1 MKIMKTAIKTTAL
14 VFSLLLLASCG
25 KERNEDVVEGYK
37 PIYAT
42 AQQLES
48 IDVSKSEAL
57 ENPGRIYLY
66 ENYLLVNDQA
76 KGIHIYD
83 NTDNSNPK
91 EVSFIAIPGNLDF
104 SVNSGMLY
112 ADNITDMIIIDI
124 SNPASPQYKN
134 RIEDVFPV
142 QQFPDE
148 FGAFECVDP
157 AKGIVVGWEKTQLT
171 NPKCFK

>member
-1 MKIMKTAIKTTAL
+1 MKTIFKTTVFAFSAL
-14 VFSLLLLASCG
+14 MVFSCG
-25 KERNEDVVEGYK
+25 KEKKNQVVDGYK

-42 AQQLES
+42 AEDLTS
-48 IDVSKSEAL
+48 IDVKETEKL

-66 ENYLLVNDQA
+66 ENYLLINDQA

-83 NTDNSNPK
+83 NSNPNNPHQ
-91 EVSFIAIPGNLDF
+91 VSFISIPGNLDF
-104 SVNSGMLY
+104 SVTNGMLY

-124 SNPASPQYKN
+124 SNPAAPTYKN
-134 RIEDVFPV
+134 RIKSVFPI

-148 FGAFECVDP
+148 FGAFECVDKE
-157 AKGIVVGWEKTQLT
+157 KGLVVGWEKTKLT

>member
-1 MKIMKTAIKTTAL
+1 MKTAIKTTAL
-14 VFSLLLLASCG
+14 VFSVILAVACN
-25 KERNEDVVEGYK
+25 KEKKSETVEGYK

-42 AQQLES
+42 AQDLES
-48 IDVSKSEAL
+48 IDVKNDAPL

-83 NTDNSNPK
+83 NSNKSNPTHL
-91 EVSFIAIPGNLDF
+91 SFISIPGNLDF
-104 SVNSGMLY
+104 SVSGGMLY

-124 SNPASPQYKN
+124 SNPATPEYKN
-134 RIEDVFPV
+134 RIQNVFPV

-157 AKGIVVGWEKTQLT
+157 NKGLVVGWEKTKLT

>member
-1 MKIMKTAIKTTAL
+1 MNKAMKAAAL
-14 VFSLLLLASCG
+14 VFSVLLLASCG
-25 KERNEDVVEGYK
+25 KDKNNEVVEGYK

-42 AQQLES
+42 AQDLAS
-48 IDVSKSEAL
+48 IDVKEQEAL

-66 ENYLLVNDQA
+66 EDYLLINDQA

-83 NTDNSNPK
+83 NSDKSNPQ
-91 EVSFIAIPGNLDF
+91 EVSFISIPGNLDF
-104 SVNSGMLY
+104 SVSNGMLY

-124 SNPASPQYKN
+124 SEPQSPKYKN

-157 AKGIVVGWEKTQLT
+157 NKGIVVGWEKTELT
-171 NPKCFK
+171 NPQCFK

>member
-1 MKIMKTAIKTTAL
+1 MKTAIKTTAF
-14 VFSLLLLASCG
+14 VFSVLLLASCG
-25 KERNEDVVEGYK
+25 KDRNTEVVEGYK

-42 AQQLES
+42 AEQLES
-48 IDVSKSEAL
+48 IDVRQQEAL

-66 ENYLLVNDQA
+66 ENYLLINDQS

-83 NTDNSNPK
+83 NSDNANPK
-91 EVSFIAIPGNLDF
+91 EVSFIAIPGNMDF
-104 SVNSGMLY
+104 SVSGGMLY

-124 SNPASPQYKN
+124 TNPEAPQYKN
-134 RIEDVFPV
+134 RIQDVFPV

-157 AKGIVVGWEKTQLT
+157 AKGLVIGWEKTELT
-171 NPKCFK
+171 NPQCFK

>member
-1 MKIMKTAIKTTAL
+1 MKTVIKTTAL
-14 VFSLLLLASCG
+14 AFSVLLAVSCG
-25 KERNEDVVEGYK
+25 KNKAGEVVDGYK

-42 AQQLES
+42 TQDLES
-48 IDVSKSEAL
+48 IDVKSSEAL

-83 NTDNSNPK
+83 NSNASSPV
-91 EVSFIAIPGNLDF
+91 EVSFIAIPGNMDF
-104 SVNSGMLY
+104 SVSNNMLY
-112 ADNITDMIIIDI
+112 ADNVTDMIIIDI
-124 SNPASPQYKN
+124 SDPAAPVYKN
-134 RIEDVFPV
+134 RIQSVFPV

-157 AKGIVVGWEKTQLT
+157 SKGLVVGWEKTQLT
-171 NPKCFK
+171 DPKCFK

>member
-1 MKIMKTAIKTTAL
+1 MKTAIKTTAL
-14 VFSLLLLASCG
+14 AFSVLLVVSCG
-25 KERNEDVVEGYK
+25 KDRNEEVVEGYK

-42 AQQLES
+42 AQDLTS
-48 IDVSKSEAL
+48 IDVRQDEAL

-83 NTDNSNPK
+83 NSNASDPQ
-91 EVSFIAIPGNLDF
+91 EVSFIAIPGNMDF
-104 SVNSGMLY
+104 SVSNNMLY
-112 ADNITDMIIIDI
+112 ADNVTDMIIIDI
-124 SNPASPQYKN
+124 SNPANPVYKN
-134 RIEDVFPV
+134 RIQSVFPV

-157 AKGIVVGWEKTQLT
+157 EKGLVVGWEKTQLT
-171 NPKCFK
+171 DPKCFK

>member
-1 MKIMKTAIKTTAL
+1 MKTAMKATAFI
-14 VFSLLLLASCG
+14 FSVLLLASCD
-25 KERNEDVVEGYK
+25 KDKKNDVVEGYK

-42 AQQLES
+42 AQELEH
-48 IDVSKSEAL
+48 IDVSKSEPL

-83 NTDNSNPK
+83 NSDQSNPT

-104 SVNSGMLY
+104 SVSGGMLY
-112 ADNITDMIIIDI
+112 ADNITDMIVIDI
-124 SNPASPQYKN
+124 SNPALPQYQN
-134 RIEDVFPV
+134 RIANVFPV

-157 AKGIVVGWEKTQLT
+157 SKGLVVGWEKTELT

>member
-1 MKIMKTAIKTTAL
+1 MKTTFKTTAFL
-14 VFSLLLLASCG
+14 FSVLLAVSCG
-25 KERNEDVVEGYK
+25 KEKKSEVVEGYK

-42 AQQLES
+42 AQDLES
-48 IDVSKSEAL
+48 IDVKATAPL

-83 NTDNSNPK
+83 NSNNSNPT

-104 SVNSGMLY
+104 SVSNGMLY

-124 SNPASPQYKN
+124 SNPANPVYKN
-134 RIEDVFPV
+134 RIQGVFPV

-157 AKGIVVGWEKTQLT
+157 AKGMVVGWEKTELT